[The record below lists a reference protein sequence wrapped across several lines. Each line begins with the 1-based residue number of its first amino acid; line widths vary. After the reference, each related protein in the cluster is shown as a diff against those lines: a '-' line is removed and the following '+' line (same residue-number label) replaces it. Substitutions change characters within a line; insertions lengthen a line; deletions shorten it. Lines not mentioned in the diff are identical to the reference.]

1 MEDETA
7 QSMDRVSAQMQKSMR
22 GASEKLHA
30 ATPDS
35 VRRGWRWFLKFVYDS
50 SIRLGIIYPPVRLA
64 QYEYKYMF
72 LNSYTLQD

>member
-7 QSMDRVSAQMQKSMR
+7 RSMDRVSAQMQKSVR

-35 VRRGWRWFLKFVYDS
+35 VRRGWRWFLKFIYDS
-50 SIRLGIIYPPVRLA
+50 SIRFGIIYPPVRVA
-64 QYEYKYMF
+64 QYEYK
-72 LNSYTLQD
+72 